1 MANEMLIDLRLLEL
15 LASKICHDLISPVGA
30 INNGIE
36 LVEDIGGSVVNEAMK
51 LISTSAQ
58 QAAKRLRLFRMAYGK
73 AGAEKGVTLKDM
85 RNTAKDYLSTSKS
98 KLTWGE
104 EQAFNDVAE
113 QKGALKMVLCLTM
126 LAEDVLSH
134 GGDVTVET
142 VTEPGKIGVKV
153 TIAGTH
159 AQLSE
164 AMHQAL
170 KGETTIEDVSP
181 RTVHAY
187 VTGRM
192 IDFYGF
198 KINVTQHNEQLL
210 TLILMPVESANTID
224 LAHADL

>member
-1 MANEMLIDLRLLEL
+1 MLIDIRLLEL
-15 LASKICHDLISPVGA
+15 LSSKICHDLISPVGA

-51 LISTSAQ
+51 LISSSAQ

-73 AGAEKGVTLKDM
+73 AGAEQGVTLKDI
-85 RNTAKDYLSTSKS
+85 RQTAKDFLSTGKS
-98 KLTWGE
+98 KLTWND
-104 EQAFNDVAE
+104 EQAFTEVTE
-113 QKGALKMVLCLTM
+113 QRGALKMVLCLTM

-134 GGDVTVET
+134 GGDITVET
-142 VTEPGKIGVKV
+142 VSEPNKVGVKV

-164 AMHQAL
+164 AMHLAL
-170 KGETTIEDVSP
+170 KGDSTIDDITP

-192 IDFYGF
+192 IDYYGF
-198 KINVTQHNEQLL
+198 KINVTQHSPELL
-210 TLILMPVESANTID
+210 NLVLMPLESSP
-224 LAHADL
+224 LSLEQADL

>member
-1 MANEMLIDLRLLEL
+1 MLIDIRLLEL
-15 LASKICHDLISPVGA
+15 LSSKICHDLISPVGA
-30 INNGIE
+30 INNGVE

-51 LISTSAQ
+51 LISSSAQ

-73 AGAEKGVTLKDM
+73 SGAERGVTLKDM
-85 RNTAKDYLSTSKS
+85 RATAKDYLSTSKS
-98 KLTWGE
+98 KLTWGD

-134 GGDVTVET
+134 GGEVLVEAT
-142 VTEPGKIGVKV
+142 AEQGKTGVKI
-153 TIAGTH
+153 TITGSH

-164 AMHQAL
+164 AMHLAL
-170 KGETTIEDVSP
+170 KGETTIDDVTP

-192 IDFYGF
+192 IEFYGF
-198 KINVTQHNEQLL
+198 TVACDQRSPEHLVVV
-210 TLILMPVESANTID
+210 LMPLQAPALPVEN
-224 LAHADL
+224 ADF

>member
-1 MANEMLIDLRLLEL
+1 MLIDIRLLEML
-15 LASKICHDLISPVGA
+15 SSKICHDLISPVGA

-73 AGAEKGVTLKDM
+73 SGAEQGVTLKDM
-85 RNTAKDYLSTSKS
+85 RNTAKDFLSAGKC

-104 EQAFNDVAE
+104 EQAFSEVAAK
-113 QKGALKMVLCLTM
+113 KGALKMVLCMTM
-126 LAEDVLSH
+126 MAEDVLSH
-134 GGDVTVET
+134 GGDITVET
-142 VTEPGKIGVKV
+142 VSEPDKVGVRV
-153 TIAGTH
+153 TIAGSH

-170 KGETTIEDVSP
+170 KGETSVEDVTP

-187 VTGRM
+187 VMGRM
-192 IDFYGF
+192 IDYYGF
-198 KINVTQHNEQLL
+198 KINVDQHSPERLTLVLMPIESKELNIEQL
-210 TLILMPVESANTID
+210 D
-224 LAHADL
+224 L